1 MSRWEPFDVSDSHP
15 DPFVQF
21 ATWYAE
27 GSPLLPEPQAVSL
40 STASREGR
48 VSSRM
53 VLLRHGGDGTF
64 GWYTNYDSHKGHD
77 LEENPQAALLWWCEP
92 LGRQIRIE
100 GHVARA
106 TTDESDA
113 YFASRGR
120 GHQIGAHASWQSRVL
135 SSREELMT
143 RVEEVT
149 QRYKGHEIPRPENW
163 GGYRLTPHVIEFWQQ
178 RDDRLH
184 DRVVYERDGYSWR
197 RERRQP

>member
-1 MSRWEPFDVSDSHP
+1 MSRWQPFDVADSHS

-40 STASREGR
+40 STASGNGR

-53 VLLRHGGDGTF
+53 VLLRHVGEGTF
-64 GWYTNYDSHKGHD
+64 GWYTNYDSRKGRD
-77 LEENPQAALLWWCEP
+77 LAENPYAALLWWCEP

-100 GHVARA
+100 GPVVKASA
-106 TTDESDA
+106 EQSDA
-113 YFASRGR
+113 YFASRHR
-120 GHQIGAHASWQSRVL
+120 GHQLGALASQQSQAIA
-135 SSREELMT
+135 SRDELMA
-143 RVEEVT
+143 RFDQFDAQYANVPLE
-149 QRYKGHEIPRPENW
+149 RPGYW
-163 GGYRLTPHVIEFWQQ
+163 GGYLLSPQVIEFWQQ

-184 DRVVYERDGYSWR
+184 DRVVYERDGELWR

>member
-53 VLLRHGGDGTF
+53 VLLRHVGDGTF

-100 GHVARA
+100 GHVAPPP
-106 TTDESDA
+106 TSPMLT
-113 YFASRGR
+113 
-120 GHQIGAHASWQSRVL
+120 SRV
-135 SSREELMT
+135 
-143 RVEEVT
+143 VAAVT
-149 QRYKGHEIPRPENW
+149 KSAP
-163 GGYRLTPHVIEFWQQ
+163 TPAG
-178 RDDRLH
+178 RAA
-184 DRVVYERDGYSWR
+184 SCR
-197 RERRQP
+197 RARN